1 VDSSPSARIAAGN
14 AALLREAISNGACS
28 TVRIIDVDA
37 HFHEPLDWL
46 QRTDPAIAEELG
58 TPAKFMDIAGRLFGA
73 YPSAFAGLPKHQQ
86 PRDVWD
92 NVLPGFVHHL
102 QMTQDREPETHDDL
116 EKAVFY
122 DADARIG
129 FCDEQGID
137 AQFLNPSFLVNPI
150 VQAARQRK
158 AHLIKPIRGAWNTWA
173 STQVQGN
180 NERLIPVTQI
190 DLNDVQWSLGE
201 MQRMRASGSRA
212 FVIPESPVGGR
223 AAQPLARSIT
233 HPDFEPIWSAAEDLG
248 MAAFAHVGFA
258 RERINPGWA
267 NNGADSV
274 RTFSILQSVVASAAG
289 TQLML
294 AAMIF
299 DGLLE
304 RHPNLIVVVEEVGI
318 DWLPPLVA
326 ALEASIGRRPA
337 HIQDG
342 EFRPSNLVEGE
353 SYTLPLTPLEYLQ
366 RQVRV
371 TPLPTSHPIDAVM
384 QQVPPE
390 LLCFSS
396 DFPHVEGSAHSV
408 AVFERQLA
416 GQSEAVRAAFFGGVG
431 KLIGI

>member
-1 VDSSPSARIAAGN
+1 M
-14 AALLREAISNGACS
+14 
-28 TVRIIDVDA
+28 RIIDVDA
-37 HFHEPLDWL
+37 HFHEPVDWL
-46 QRTDPAIAEELG
+46 QRVNPDIAEELG
-58 TPAKFMDIAGRLFGA
+58 TPARFMDIAGRLFGS
-73 YPSAFAGLPKHQQ
+73 YPSAFAALPEQQQ

-102 QMTQDREPETHDDL
+102 QMTGDREPQTHDDP
-116 EKAVFY
+116 EKAVFFE
-122 DADARIG
+122 ADARIR
-129 FCDEQGID
+129 FCDERGID
-137 AQFLNPSFLVNPI
+137 TQFLNPSFLVNPI
-150 VQAARQRK
+150 IQAARQHK
-158 AHLIKPIRGAWNTWA
+158 GHLIRPIRGAWNTWA
-173 STQVQGN
+173 SDQVHDHAK
-180 NERLIPVTQI
+180 RLIPVTQI
-190 DLNDVQWSLGE
+190 DLNDVAWSLGE

-212 FVIPESPVGGR
+212 FAIPESPVGGR
-223 AAQPLARSIT
+223 ASGTLARSIT

-274 RTFSILQSVVASAAG
+274 RTFAILRSIVASAAG

-299 DGLLE
+299 DGVFE
-304 RHPNLIVVVEEVGI
+304 RHPNLVVVVEEVGI

-342 EFRPSNLVEGE
+342 EFRPSNLVIGE

-371 TPLPTSHPIDAVM
+371 TPLPTSQPIDTVI

-390 LLCFSS
+390 LLCFST
-396 DFPHVEGSAHSV
+396 DFPHVEGA
-408 AVFERQLA
+408 ADPIAIFERQLV
-416 GQSEAVRAAFFGGVG
+416 GQPGAVREAFFGGVG
-431 KLIGI
+431 ALIGI